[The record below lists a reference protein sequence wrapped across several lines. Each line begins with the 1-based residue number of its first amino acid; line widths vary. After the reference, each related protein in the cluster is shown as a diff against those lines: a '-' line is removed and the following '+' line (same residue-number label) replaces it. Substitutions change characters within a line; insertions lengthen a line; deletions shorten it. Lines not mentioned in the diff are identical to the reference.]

1 MSRYVSP
8 RVTRRQT
15 LGFLAGAAGGLALH
29 GCARS
34 SNVETLASATDLV
47 PATMA
52 TTAWIGNSAL
62 YVADEKN
69 FFRNAGLDLTIRT
82 YSTVAESFPALSIG
96 QVQAVSP
103 VASEAVLLA
112 SEGIDYRIVAVMDTS
127 SGADAI
133 LARNSVTD
141 IADFRGRRVAVQ
153 RGGVGHFFL
162 LQVLAE
168 AGLTEQD
175 ITIVDTTP
183 EAGVAAYE
191 AGNVEIAY
199 SYPPYIDSALV
210 AQRDGRVIYDTS
222 QMPTAIL
229 DFYAFTTNFIE
240 TQPDAVRA
248 FVSSIF
254 RAVDLI
260 KTNDNSA
267 LSIAAKRLDVTAS
280 DLKTQLEGIDLPD
293 LQTNQDMLANPDS
306 DLYLVEPLTALAEF
320 LVEQN
325 QITEVPNMANFIDP
339 QFVQNLSAEAST

>member
-1 MSRYVSP
+1 MSRYFSP
-8 RVTRRQT
+8 GITRRQT
-15 LGFLAGAAGGLALH
+15 LRFLAGAAGGLALH

-34 SNVETLASATDLV
+34 SDVETLASAADLV

-52 TTAWIGNSAL
+52 TTPWIGNSAL
-62 YVADEKN
+62 YIADEKN
-69 FFRNAGLDLTIRT
+69 FFGSAGLDLSIRA
-82 YSTVAESFPALSIG
+82 YGTVAESFPALSIG

-141 IADFRGRRVAVQ
+141 IADFRGRQVAVQ

-175 ITIVDTTP
+175 ITIVDTSP
-183 EAGVAAYE
+183 EAGAAAYE

-199 SYPPYIDSALV
+199 SYPPYLDSAL
-210 AQRDGRVIYDTS
+210 ASQRDGRIIYDTS

-240 TQPDAVRA
+240 THPDAVQA
-248 FVSSIF
+248 FVSGIF
-254 RAVDLI
+254 KAVDLI

-267 LSIAAKRLDVTAS
+267 LAIAAKRLDVTTS
-280 DLKTQLEGIDLPD
+280 DLKSQLEGIDLPD
-293 LQTNQDMLANPDS
+293 LQTNQEMLVNSDS

-325 QITEVPNMANFIDP
+325 QITDVPDMANFIDP
-339 QFVQNLSAEAST
+339 QFIQDLSARASA